1 MWWGLRGA
9 RRGWG
14 WGLPYLD
21 LFGVKGHDKGE
32 EQERGNA
39 DHAFN
44 LEQVEHPLLGGREKG
59 VRS

>member
-1 MWWGLRGA
+1 M
-9 RRGWG
+9 
-14 WGLPYLD
+14 
-21 LFGVKGHDKGE
+21 KGHDKGE

-44 LEQVEHPLLGGREKG
+44 QEQVEHPLLGGREKG